1 MTSSAPAGTVTVPG
15 SVRYSDTA
23 LSGIYEISKIVTSPS
38 SLRVMLNNV
47 VSVMSSFLDMRLS
60 TLMLLDKAGDPEIK
74 VSASTEA
81 SIDSNEDGDLPLAV
95 IDQIVATASPL
106 VVQNCALHPSFAGW
120 KRLGS
125 AGPNVV
131 QTFIGV
137 PIRVDAKVVGTLAIE
152 RVWQGSMDVRIDH
165 DVRFLTMVAN
175 LVGQA
180 LKLHRVVAE
189 DRERLIHEQ
198 HRLAKELS
206 NIKAKAPPPK
216 VTGILGKSRAIRA
229 VTERIEQVA
238 KSNAPV
244 LIRGETGTGKEL
256 FARAIH
262 ELSRRKGKP
271 FVKVNCAALPE
282 GVIESELFGHEK
294 GAFTGA
300 VGLRKGRFELAD
312 GGTIFLDEIGEISP
326 SFQAKL
332 LRILQEGE
340 FERVGGQHTLKIN
353 FRLVCATNRAL
364 EQMVADGKFRADLY
378 YRINVVPLMLPP
390 LRERQGDIPELAQH
404 FLSRFAEENGY
415 QLTFGPDAMDV
426 LCKCYFPGNI
436 RELENCIRRT
446 AAMTLGDEIHAADF
460 ACQHGH
466 CLSSMLWKG
475 PASGEVTYMPP
486 QQHRFTEGNSSQPR
500 VNPPSA
506 PSPYTPPAPEPLE
519 GRNGHGNGHA
529 HGASNGNGV
538 SHNGASHN
546 GKTHNGASH
555 GNGGDAHEDA
565 DGGYAQ
571 LSKDTLINA
580 LEKTG
585 WVQAKA
591 ARILGLTPRQV
602 GYALKKH
609 GIEMK
614 RY

>member
-1 MTSSAPAGTVTVPG
+1 
-15 SVRYSDTA
+15 
-23 LSGIYEISKIVTSPS
+23 
-38 SLRVMLNNV
+38 MLNNV
-47 VSVMSSFLDMRLS
+47 VSVMSSFLDMRLA
-60 TLMLLDKAGDPEIK
+60 TLMLLDKEGDPDIK
-74 VSASTEA
+74 VAASTETT
-81 SIDSNEDGDLPLAV
+81 IDPNVDGDLPSTV

-120 KRLGS
+120 TRLGS
-125 AGPNVV
+125 AGPNTV

-137 PIRVDAKVVGTLAIE
+137 PIRVDSKVVGTLAIE
-152 RVWQGSMDVRIDH
+152 RVWQGRMDVRIDH

-271 FVKVNCAALPE
+271 FIKVNCAALPE

-364 EQMVADGKFRADLY
+364 EQMVAEGKFRADLY

-404 FLSRFAEENGY
+404 FLNRFAEENGY
-415 QLTFGPDAMDV
+415 QLSFGPDAMDV
-426 LCKCYFPGNI
+426 LCKCSFPGNI

-475 PASGEVTYMPP
+475 PASGE
-486 QQHRFTEGNSSQPR
+486 
-500 VNPPSA
+500 SA
-506 PSPYTPPAPEPLE
+506 YTPPQHYRAPENNGNARGGAASAPVSYAPPAPDPVELN
-519 GRNGHGNGHA
+519 GHSHGATNGTANGHGNGNG
-529 HGASNGNGV
+529 HGHVNGNGNGHA
-538 SHNGASHN
+538 HNGAAN
-546 GKTHNGASH
+546 DAS
-555 GNGGDAHEDA
+555 A
-565 DGGYAQ
+565 DGSGGYAQ
-571 LSKDTLINA
+571 LSKDALVNA
-580 LEKTG
+580 MEKTG

-591 ARILGLTPRQV
+591 ARMLGLTPRQV

>member
-1 MTSSAPAGTVTVPG
+1 MTQSAPANTVSVPG
-15 SVRYSDTA
+15 SVRYSETA
-23 LSGIYEISKIVTSPS
+23 LSGIYEISKIVTSPA

-47 VSVMSSFLDMRLS
+47 VSVMTSFLDMRLA
-60 TLMLLDKAGDPEIK
+60 TIVLLNKDGDPDVK
-74 VSASTEA
+74 VAASTEYMMDA
-81 SIDSNEDGDLPLAV
+81 SEEADLPMLV
-95 IDQIVATASPL
+95 IDRIVATATPL
-106 VVQNCALHPSFAGW
+106 VVQNCAPHPLFKNW

-125 AGPNVV
+125 GVGPNSI

-137 PIRVDAKVVGTLAIE
+137 PIRVDSKIVGTLATE
-152 RVWQGSMDVRIDH
+152 RVWECRKEVRIDH

-189 DRERLIHEQ
+189 DRERLIFEQ

-206 NIKAKAPPPK
+206 TLKSPKTSAPK
-216 VTGILGKSRAIRA
+216 LTGILGRSRAIKA

-262 ELSRRKGKP
+262 ELSHRKGKP
-271 FVKVNCAALPE
+271 FIKVNCAALPE

-300 VGLRKGRFELAD
+300 VATRKGRFELAH
-312 GGTIFLDEIGEISP
+312 GGTIFLDEIGEISAA
-326 SFQAKL
+326 FQAKL
-332 LRILQEGE
+332 LRVLQEGE
-340 FERVGGQHTLKIN
+340 FERVGGQQTLKIN
-353 FRLVCATNRAL
+353 FRLVCATNRNL
-364 EQMVADGKFRADLY
+364 EELVSEGKFRADLY

-390 LRERQGDIPELAQH
+390 LRERPGDIPELAIA
-404 FLSRFAEENGY
+404 FLTQYGEENGHA
-415 QLTFGPDAMDV
+415 LTFGSDAVDV
-426 LCKCYFPGNI
+426 LAKCYFPGNV

-446 AAMTLGDEIHAADF
+446 AAMTPADEIHAKDF
-460 ACQHGH
+460 ACQQGH

-475 PASGEVTYMPP
+475 PACGETAYAAPAPKQVRPSEPP
-486 QQHRFTEGNSSQPR
+486 AA
-500 VNPPSA
+500 A
-506 PSPYTPPAPEPLE
+506 PSSKPHDRAERKETM
-519 GRNGHGNGHA
+519 
-529 HGASNGNGV
+529 NGNGAKEAP
-538 SHNGASHN
+538 SGDINGSY
-546 GKTHNGASH
+546 S
-555 GNGGDAHEDA
+555 
-565 DGGYAQ
+565 Q
-571 LSKDTLINA
+571 LSKDA
-580 LEKTG
+580 LVEAMEKTG

-591 ARILGLTPRQV
+591 ARILGLTPRQI